1 MFDLILKNGT
11 LVNEG
16 KIFESDVAIK
26 GDRIEKIASSINNA
40 EAKKIIDLEGKHIL
54 PGLIDD
60 QVHFREP
67 GLTHKGN
74 IQSESRAG
82 LAGGVTSYFEMPN
95 VNPTTT
101 NRENLQA
108 KFDLAATKSHANYSF
123 YLGASNSNIDEIKQ
137 LDNRLAC
144 GLKVFMGASTGD
156 MLVDDYDT
164 LEAIFREA
172 SVNIVTHCEDTP
184 TIQANEKAIINQF
197 GEEIDATFHP
207 KIRSA
212 EACLKSSQLAYD
224 LATKHGSNLHILHL
238 TTAAEMKLLTDGDL
252 TSKKITGEVCVH
264 HLYFSEKDYLTLGN
278 QIKCNP
284 SIKTEQDRLALI
296 EAVRSNKI
304 DIIATDHAPHT
315 WDEKQQPYLQA
326 PSGLPL
332 IQHSLLV
339 LLDFYV
345 KGIFSLEQIVQK
357 TSHNI
362 AERFQ
367 IKDRG
372 YIREGGFA
380 DLVTVDLNAKT
391 SVTKENILYHCGWSP
406 FLGQTFP
413 CSVEHT
419 IVNGRVAYQDGVL
432 SKDLS
437 LGKRIEFNR

>member
-1 MFDLILKNGT
+1 MYDLIIKNGT

-16 KIFESDVAIK
+16 SIYESDVAIK
-26 GDRIEKIASSINNA
+26 GDRIEKISSSIDA
-40 EAKKIIDLEGKHIL
+40 EAKKIIDLDGKYIL

-101 NRENLQA
+101 NRKNLQA

-123 YLGASNSNIDEIKQ
+123 YMGASNTNIDEIKQ
-137 LDNRLAC
+137 LDNTLAC

-156 MLVDDYDT
+156 MLVDNQDT

-172 SVNIVTHCEDTP
+172 PVNIVTHCEDTP
-184 TIQANEKAIINQF
+184 TIIENEKAIIAQY
-197 GEEIDATFHP
+197 GEDIDARFHP
-207 KIRSA
+207 RIRDAAS
-212 EACLKSSQLAYD
+212 CLKSSQLAYD

-238 TTAAEMKLLTDGDL
+238 TTADEMKLFTEGEITD
-252 TSKKITGEVCVH
+252 KKITAEVCVH
-264 HLYFSEKDYLTLGN
+264 HLFFSEADYETRGN
-278 QIKCNP
+278 FIKCNP
-284 SIKTEQDRLALI
+284 SVKSEQDRLALI
-296 EAVRSNKI
+296 DAVQKNKI

-315 WDEKQQPYLQA
+315 LDEKQQPYLQA

-332 IQHSLLV
+332 NQHSLLV
-339 LLDFYV
+339 LLDFYN
-345 KGIFSLEQIVQK
+345 KGIFTLEQIVQK

-372 YIREGGFA
+372 YIREGSFA
-380 DLVTVDLNAKT
+380 DLAIVDLSANT
-391 SVTKENILYHCGWSP
+391 LVTNENILYHCGWSP
-406 FLGQTFP
+406 FMDYTFP
-413 CSVEHT
+413 AAVVHT
-419 IVNGRVAYQDGVL
+419 IINGEIVLEDGVL
-432 SKDLS
+432 KEQLPIGS
-437 LGKRIEFNR
+437 RIEFNR

>member
-1 MFDLILKNGT
+1 MYDLILKNGT

-16 KIFESDVAIK
+16 SIYESDVAIK
-26 GDRIEKIASSINNA
+26 GDRIEKLSSSIDS
-40 EAKKIIDLEGKHIL
+40 EAKKIIDLDGKYIL

-101 NRENLQA
+101 NRKNLQA

-123 YLGASNSNIDEIKQ
+123 YMGASNTNIDEIKQ
-137 LDNRLAC
+137 LDNTLAC

-156 MLVDDYDT
+156 MLVDNQDT

-172 SVNIVTHCEDTP
+172 PVNIVTHCEDTP
-184 TIQANEKAIINQF
+184 TIIENEKAIIAQD
-197 GEEIDATFHP
+197 GEDIDARFHP
-207 KIRSA
+207 RIRDAAS
-212 EACLKSSQLAYD
+212 CLKSSQLAYD

-238 TTAAEMKLLTDGDL
+238 TTADEMKLFTEGEITD
-252 TSKKITGEVCVH
+252 KKITAEVCVH
-264 HLYFSEKDYLTLGN
+264 HLFFSEADYETRGN
-278 QIKCNP
+278 FIKCNP
-284 SIKTEQDRLALI
+284 SVKSEQDRLSLI
-296 EAVRSNKI
+296 DAVQKNKI

-315 WDEKQQPYLQA
+315 LDEKQQPYLQA

-332 IQHSLLV
+332 NQHSLLV
-339 LLDFYV
+339 LLDFYN
-345 KGIFSLEQIVQK
+345 KGIFTLEQIVQK

-372 YIREGGFA
+372 YIREGSFA
-380 DLVTVDLNAKT
+380 DLAIVDLSANT
-391 SVTKENILYHCGWSP
+391 LVTNENILYHCGWSP
-406 FLGQTFP
+406 FMDYTFP
-413 CSVEHT
+413 AAVVHT
-419 IVNGRVAYQDGVL
+419 IINGEIVFEDGVL
-432 SKDLS
+432 KEQLPIGS
-437 LGKRIEFNR
+437 RIEFNR

>member
-1 MFDLILKNGT
+1 MYDLILKNGT

-16 KIFESDVAIK
+16 SIYESDIAIK
-26 GDRIEKIASSINNA
+26 GDRIEKISSSIDA
-40 EAKKIIDLEGKHIL
+40 EAKKIIDLDGKYIL

-101 NRENLQA
+101 NRKNLQA

-123 YLGASNSNIDEIKQ
+123 YMGASNTNIDEIKQ
-137 LDNRLAC
+137 LDNTLAC

-156 MLVDDYDT
+156 MLVDNQDT
-164 LEAIFREA
+164 LEAIFKEA
-172 SVNIVTHCEDTP
+172 PVNIVTHCEDTP
-184 TIQANEKAIINQF
+184 TIIENEKAIVAEY
-197 GEEIDATFHP
+197 GEDIDAKFHP
-207 KIRSA
+207 RIRDAAS
-212 EACLKSSQLAYD
+212 CLKSSQLAYD

-238 TTAAEMKLLTDGDL
+238 TTADEMKLFTEGEI
-252 TSKKITGEVCVH
+252 TGKKITAEVCVH
-264 HLYFSEKDYLTLGN
+264 HLFFSEADYETRGN
-278 QIKCNP
+278 FIKCNP
-284 SIKTEQDRLALI
+284 SVKSEQDRLALI
-296 EAVRSNKI
+296 DAVQKNKI

-315 WDEKQQPYLQA
+315 LEEKQQPYLQA

-332 IQHSLLV
+332 NQHSLLV
-339 LLDFYV
+339 LLDFYD
-345 KGIFSLEQIVQK
+345 KGIFTLEQIVQK

-372 YIREGGFA
+372 YIREGSFA
-380 DLVTVDLNAKT
+380 DLAIVDLSANT
-391 SVTKENILYHCGWSP
+391 LVTNENILYHCGWSP
-406 FLGQTFP
+406 FMDYSFP
-413 CSVEHT
+413 AAVVYT
-419 IVNGRVAYQDGVL
+419 IINGEIVFEDGVL
-432 SKDLS
+432 KEQLPIGS
-437 LGKRIEFNR
+437 RIEFNR

>member
-1 MFDLILKNGT
+1 MYDLILKNGF

-16 KIFESDVAIK
+16 QICESDIAIK
-26 GDRIEKIASSINNA
+26 GDRIEKIASSIDT
-40 EAKKIIDLEGKHIL
+40 ESKKTIDLQGNHIL

-101 NRENLQA
+101 NRENLKA

-123 YLGASNSNIDEIKQ
+123 YMGATNNNIDEIKQ
-137 LDNRLAC
+137 LDNTLAC

-156 MLVDDYDT
+156 MLVDNHDT

-172 SVNIVTHCEDTP
+172 PVNIVTHCEDTP
-184 TIQANEKAIINQF
+184 TIIENEKAIIAEY
-197 GEEIDATFHP
+197 GEDIDASFHP
-207 KIRSA
+207 RIRNA
-212 EACLKSSQLAYD
+212 ESCLKSSQLAYD

-238 TTAAEMKLLTDGDL
+238 TTADEMKLFTEGDI
-252 TSKKITGEVCVH
+252 TGKKITAEVCVH
-264 HLYFSEKDYLTLGN
+264 HLFFSEADYDTLGN
-278 QIKCNP
+278 LIKCNP
-284 SIKTEQDRLALI
+284 SVKSEQDRLALI
-296 EAVRSNKI
+296 DAVQKNKI

-315 WDEKQQPYLQA
+315 LEEKQQPYLQA

-332 IQHSLLV
+332 NQHSLLV
-339 LLDFYV
+339 LLDFYA

-372 YIREGGFA
+372 YIREGAFA
-380 DLVTVDLNAKT
+380 DLAVVDLSAET
-391 SVTKENILYHCGWSP
+391 LVTNENILYHCGWSP
-406 FLGQTFP
+406 FLNYSFP
-413 CSVEHT
+413 SVVRHT
-419 IVNGRVAYQDGVL
+419 IINGEIVYQDGIL
-432 SKDLS
+432 KEQLPIAN
-437 LGKRIEFNR
+437 RIEFDR

>member
-1 MFDLILKNGT
+1 MYDLILKNGT

-16 KIFESDVAIK
+16 SIYESDIAIK
-26 GDRIEKIASSINNA
+26 GDRIEKISSSIDA
-40 EAKKIIDLEGKHIL
+40 EAKKIIDLDGKYIL

-101 NRENLQA
+101 NRKNLQA

-123 YLGASNSNIDEIKQ
+123 YMGASNTNIDEIKQ
-137 LDNRLAC
+137 LDNTLAC

-156 MLVDDYDT
+156 MLVDNQDT

-172 SVNIVTHCEDTP
+172 PVNIVTHCEDTP
-184 TIQANEKAIINQF
+184 TIIENEKAIIAQY
-197 GEEIDATFHP
+197 GEDIDARFHP
-207 KIRSA
+207 RIRDAAS
-212 EACLKSSQLAYD
+212 CLKSSQLAYD

-238 TTAAEMKLLTDGDL
+238 TTADEMKLFTEGEITD
-252 TSKKITGEVCVH
+252 KKITAEVCVH
-264 HLYFSEKDYLTLGN
+264 HLFFSEADYATRGN
-278 QIKCNP
+278 FIKCNP
-284 SIKTEQDRLALI
+284 SVKSEQDRLALI
-296 EAVRSNKI
+296 DAVQKNKI

-315 WDEKQQPYLQA
+315 LEEKQQPYLQA

-332 IQHSLLV
+332 NQHSLLV
-339 LLDFYV
+339 LLDFYN
-345 KGIFSLEQIVQK
+345 KGIFTLEQIVQK

-372 YIREGGFA
+372 YIREGSFA
-380 DLVTVDLNAKT
+380 DLAIVDLSANT
-391 SVTKENILYHCGWSP
+391 LVTNENILYHCGWSP
-406 FLGQTFP
+406 FMDYTFP
-413 CSVEHT
+413 AAVVHT
-419 IVNGRVAYQDGVL
+419 IINGEIVFEDGVL
-432 SKDLS
+432 KEQLPIGS
-437 LGKRIEFNR
+437 RIEFNR

>member
-1 MFDLILKNGT
+1 MYDLIIKNGT

-16 KIFESDVAIK
+16 SIYESDVAIK
-26 GDRIEKIASSINNA
+26 GDRIEKISSSIDA
-40 EAKKIIDLEGKHIL
+40 EAKKIIDLDCKYIL

-101 NRENLQA
+101 NRKNLQA

-123 YLGASNSNIDEIKQ
+123 YMGASNTNIDEIKQ
-137 LDNRLAC
+137 LDNTLAC

-156 MLVDDYDT
+156 MLVDNQDT

-172 SVNIVTHCEDTP
+172 PVNIVTHCEDTP
-184 TIQANEKAIINQF
+184 TIIENEKAIIAQY
-197 GEEIDATFHP
+197 GEDIDARFHP
-207 KIRSA
+207 RIRDAAS
-212 EACLKSSQLAYD
+212 CLKSSQLAYD

-238 TTAAEMKLLTDGDL
+238 TTADEMKLFTEGEI
-252 TSKKITGEVCVH
+252 TGKKITAEVCVH
-264 HLYFSEKDYLTLGN
+264 HLFFSEADYETRGN
-278 QIKCNP
+278 FIKCNP
-284 SIKTEQDRLALI
+284 SVKSEQDRLALI
-296 EAVRSNKI
+296 DAVQKNKI

-315 WDEKQQPYLQA
+315 LEEKQQPYLQA

-332 IQHSLLV
+332 NQHSLLV
-339 LLDFYV
+339 LLDFYN
-345 KGIFSLEQIVQK
+345 KGIFTLEQIVQK

-372 YIREGGFA
+372 YIREGSFA
-380 DLVTVDLNAKT
+380 DLAIIDLSANTLVTN
-391 SVTKENILYHCGWSP
+391 ENILYHCGWSP
-406 FLGQTFP
+406 FMDYTFP
-413 CSVEHT
+413 AAVVHT
-419 IVNGRVAYQDGVL
+419 IINGEIVFEDGVL
-432 SKDLS
+432 KEQLPIGS
-437 LGKRIEFNR
+437 RIEFNR

>member
-1 MFDLILKNGT
+1 MYDLVLKNGT

-16 KIFESDVAIK
+16 QINEFDIAIK
-26 GDRIEKIASSINNA
+26 GDRIEKIASSIDA
-40 EAKKIIDLEGKHIL
+40 ESKKILDLEGKHVL

-101 NRENLQA
+101 NKENLQA

-123 YLGASNSNIDEIKQ
+123 YMGASNTNIDEIKQ
-137 LDNRLAC
+137 LDKTLAC

-156 MLVDDYDT
+156 MLVDNHDT
-164 LEAIFREA
+164 LEAIFKEA
-172 SVNIVTHCEDTP
+172 PVNIVTHCEDTP
-184 TIQANEKAIINQF
+184 TIIENEKAIMAEY
-197 GEEIDATFHP
+197 GEDIDASFHP
-207 KIRSA
+207 RIRNA
-212 EACLKSSQLAYD
+212 ESCLKSSQLAYD

-238 TTAAEMKLLTDGDL
+238 TTADEMKLFIEGDI
-252 TSKKITGEVCVH
+252 TGKKITAEVCVH
-264 HLYFSEKDYLTLGN
+264 HLFFSEADYEAHGN
-278 QIKCNP
+278 FIKCNP
-284 SIKTEQDRLALI
+284 SVKSEQDRLALI
-296 EAVRSNKI
+296 DAVQNNKI

-315 WDEKQQPYLQA
+315 LEEKQQPYLKA

-332 IQHSLLV
+332 NQHSLLV
-339 LLDFYV
+339 LLDFYA

-372 YIREGGFA
+372 YIREGAFA
-380 DLVTVDLNAKT
+380 DLAVVDLSAET
-391 SVTKENILYHCGWSP
+391 LVTKENILYHCGWSP
-406 FLGQTFP
+406 FLNYSFP
-413 CSVEHT
+413 SAVRHT
-419 IVNGRVAYQDGVL
+419 IINGEIVYQDGIL
-432 SKDLS
+432 KEQLPIAS
-437 LGKRIEFNR
+437 RIEFDR

>member
-1 MFDLILKNGT
+1 MYDLILKNGT

-16 KIFESDVAIK
+16 SIYESDIAIK
-26 GDRIEKIASSINNA
+26 GDRIEKISSSIDA
-40 EAKKIIDLEGKHIL
+40 EAKKIIDLDAKYIL

-101 NRENLQA
+101 NRKNLQA

-123 YLGASNSNIDEIKQ
+123 YMGASNTNIDEIKQ
-137 LDNRLAC
+137 LDNTLAC

-156 MLVDDYDT
+156 MLVDNQDT

-172 SVNIVTHCEDTP
+172 PVNIVTHCEDTP
-184 TIQANEKAIINQF
+184 TIIENEKAIIAEY
-197 GEEIDATFHP
+197 GEEIDAKFHP
-207 KIRSA
+207 RIRDAAS
-212 EACLKSSQLAYD
+212 CLKSSQLAYD

-238 TTAAEMKLLTDGDL
+238 TTADEMKLFTEGEI
-252 TSKKITGEVCVH
+252 TGKKITAEVCVH
-264 HLYFSEKDYLTLGN
+264 HLFFSEADYETRGN
-278 QIKCNP
+278 FIKCNP
-284 SIKTEQDRLALI
+284 SVKSEQDRLALI
-296 EAVRSNKI
+296 DAVQKNKI

-315 WDEKQQPYLQA
+315 LEEKQQPYLQA

-332 IQHSLLV
+332 NQHSLLV
-339 LLDFYV
+339 LLDFYN
-345 KGIFSLEQIVQK
+345 KGIFTLEQIVQK

-372 YIREGGFA
+372 YIREGSFA
-380 DLVTVDLNAKT
+380 DLAIVDLSANT
-391 SVTKENILYHCGWSP
+391 LVTNENILYHCGWSP
-406 FLGQTFP
+406 FIDYTFP
-413 CSVEHT
+413 AAVVHT
-419 IVNGRVAYQDGVL
+419 IINGEIVFEDGVL
-432 SKDLS
+432 KEQLPIGS
-437 LGKRIEFNR
+437 RIEFNR

>member
-1 MFDLILKNGT
+1 MYDLILKNGT

-16 KIFESDVAIK
+16 SIYESDIAIK
-26 GDRIEKIASSINNA
+26 GDRIEKISSSIDA
-40 EAKKIIDLEGKHIL
+40 EAKKIIDLDGKYIL

-101 NRENLQA
+101 NRKNLQA

-123 YLGASNSNIDEIKQ
+123 YMGASNTNIDEIKQ
-137 LDNRLAC
+137 LDNTLAC

-156 MLVDDYDT
+156 MLVDNQDT
-164 LEAIFREA
+164 LEAIFKEA
-172 SVNIVTHCEDTP
+172 PVNIVTHCEDTP
-184 TIQANEKAIINQF
+184 TIIENEKAIVAEY
-197 GEEIDATFHP
+197 GEDIDAKFHP
-207 KIRSA
+207 RIRDAAS
-212 EACLKSSQLAYD
+212 CLKSSQLAFD

-238 TTAAEMKLLTDGDL
+238 TTADEMKLFTEGEI
-252 TSKKITGEVCVH
+252 TGKKITAEVCVH
-264 HLYFSEKDYLTLGN
+264 HLFFSEADYETRGN
-278 QIKCNP
+278 FIKCNP
-284 SIKTEQDRLALI
+284 SVKSEQDRLALI
-296 EAVRSNKI
+296 DAVQKNKI

-315 WDEKQQPYLQA
+315 LEEKQQPYLQA

-332 IQHSLLV
+332 NQHSLLV
-339 LLDFYV
+339 LLDFYD
-345 KGIFSLEQIVQK
+345 KGIFTLEQIVQK

-372 YIREGGFA
+372 YIREGSFA
-380 DLVTVDLNAKT
+380 DLAIVDLSANT
-391 SVTKENILYHCGWSP
+391 LVTNENILYHCGWSP
-406 FLGQTFP
+406 FMDYTFP
-413 CSVEHT
+413 AAVVHT
-419 IVNGRVAYQDGVL
+419 IINGEIVFEDGVL
-432 SKDLS
+432 KEQLPIGS
-437 LGKRIEFNR
+437 RIEFNR

>member
-1 MFDLILKNGT
+1 MYDLIIKNGT

-16 KIFESDVAIK
+16 SIYESDVAIK
-26 GDRIEKIASSINNA
+26 GDRIEKISSSIDA
-40 EAKKIIDLEGKHIL
+40 EAKKIIDLDGKYIL

-101 NRENLQA
+101 NRKNLQA

-123 YLGASNSNIDEIKQ
+123 YMGASNTNIDEIKQ
-137 LDNRLAC
+137 LDNTLAC

-156 MLVDDYDT
+156 MLVDNQDT

-172 SVNIVTHCEDTP
+172 PVNIVTHCEDTP
-184 TIQANEKAIINQF
+184 TIIENEKAIIAQY
-197 GEEIDATFHP
+197 GKDIDATFHP
-207 KIRSA
+207 RIRDAAS
-212 EACLKSSQLAYD
+212 CLKSSQLAYD

-238 TTAAEMKLLTDGDL
+238 TTADEMKLFTEGEITD
-252 TSKKITGEVCVH
+252 KKITAEVCVH
-264 HLYFSEKDYLTLGN
+264 HLFFSEADYATRGN
-278 QIKCNP
+278 FIKCNP
-284 SIKTEQDRLALI
+284 SVKSEQDRLALI
-296 EAVRSNKI
+296 DAVQKNKI

-315 WDEKQQPYLQA
+315 LDEKQQPYLQA

-332 IQHSLLV
+332 NQHSLLV
-339 LLDFYV
+339 LLDFYN
-345 KGIFSLEQIVQK
+345 KGIFTLEQIVQK

-372 YIREGGFA
+372 YIREGSFA
-380 DLVTVDLNAKT
+380 DLAIVDLSANT
-391 SVTKENILYHCGWSP
+391 LVTNENILYHCGWSP
-406 FLGQTFP
+406 FMDYTFP
-413 CSVEHT
+413 AAVVHT
-419 IVNGRVAYQDGVL
+419 IINGEIVFEDGVL
-432 SKDLS
+432 KEQLPIGS
-437 LGKRIEFNR
+437 RIEFNR

>member
-1 MFDLILKNGT
+1 MYDLILKNGT

-16 KIFESDVAIK
+16 SIYESDIAIK
-26 GDRIEKIASSINNA
+26 GDRIEKISSSVDA
-40 EAKKIIDLEGKHIL
+40 EAKKIIDLDGKYIL

-101 NRENLQA
+101 NRKNLQA

-123 YLGASNSNIDEIKQ
+123 YMGASNTNIDEIKQ
-137 LDNRLAC
+137 LDNTLAC

-156 MLVDDYDT
+156 MLVDNQDT
-164 LEAIFREA
+164 LEAIFKEA
-172 SVNIVTHCEDTP
+172 PVNIVTHCEDTP
-184 TIQANEKAIINQF
+184 TIIENEKAIVAEY
-197 GEEIDATFHP
+197 GEDIDAKFHP
-207 KIRSA
+207 RIRDAAS
-212 EACLKSSQLAYD
+212 CLKSSQLAFD

-238 TTAAEMKLLTDGDL
+238 TTADEMKLFTEGEI
-252 TSKKITGEVCVH
+252 TGKKITAEVCVH
-264 HLYFSEKDYLTLGN
+264 HLFFSEADYEKRGN
-278 QIKCNP
+278 FIKCNP
-284 SIKTEQDRLALI
+284 SVKSEQDRLALI
-296 EAVRSNKI
+296 DAVQKNKI

-315 WDEKQQPYLQA
+315 LGEKQQPYLQA

-332 IQHSLLV
+332 NQHSLLV
-339 LLDFYV
+339 LLDFYD
-345 KGIFSLEQIVQK
+345 KGIFTLEQIVQK

-372 YIREGGFA
+372 YMREGSFA
-380 DLVTVDLNAKT
+380 DLAIVDLSANT
-391 SVTKENILYHCGWSP
+391 LVTNDNILYHCGWSP
-406 FLGQTFP
+406 FMDYTFP
-413 CSVEHT
+413 AAVVHT
-419 IVNGRVAYQDGVL
+419 IINGEIVFEDGVL
-432 SKDLS
+432 KEQLPIGS
-437 LGKRIEFNR
+437 RIEFNR

>member
-1 MFDLILKNGT
+1 MYDLIIKNGT

-16 KIFESDVAIK
+16 SIYESDVAIK
-26 GDRIEKIASSINNA
+26 GDRIEKISSSIDA
-40 EAKKIIDLEGKHIL
+40 EAKKIIDLDGKYIL

-101 NRENLQA
+101 NRKNLQA

-123 YLGASNSNIDEIKQ
+123 YMGASNTNIDEIKQ
-137 LDNRLAC
+137 LDNTLAC

-156 MLVDDYDT
+156 MLVDNQDT

-172 SVNIVTHCEDTP
+172 PVNIVTHCEDTP
-184 TIQANEKAIINQF
+184 TIIENEKAIIAQY
-197 GEEIDATFHP
+197 GEDIDARFHP
-207 KIRSA
+207 RIRDAAS
-212 EACLKSSQLAYD
+212 CLKSSQLAYD

-238 TTAAEMKLLTDGDL
+238 TTADEMKLFSEGEITD
-252 TSKKITGEVCVH
+252 KKITAEVCVH
-264 HLYFSEKDYLTLGN
+264 HLFFSEADYETRGN
-278 QIKCNP
+278 FIKCNP
-284 SIKTEQDRLALI
+284 SVKSEQDRLALI
-296 EAVRSNKI
+296 DAVQKNKI

-315 WDEKQQPYLQA
+315 LEEKQQPYLQA

-332 IQHSLLV
+332 NQHSLLV
-339 LLDFYV
+339 LLDFYN
-345 KGIFSLEQIVQK
+345 KGIFTLEQIVQK

-372 YIREGGFA
+372 YIREGSFA
-380 DLVTVDLNAKT
+380 DLAIVDLSANT
-391 SVTKENILYHCGWSP
+391 LVTNENILYHCGWSP
-406 FLGQTFP
+406 FMDYTFP
-413 CSVEHT
+413 AAVVHT
-419 IVNGRVAYQDGVL
+419 IINGEIVFEDGVL
-432 SKDLS
+432 KEQLPIGS
-437 LGKRIEFNR
+437 RIEFNR

>member
-1 MFDLILKNGT
+1 MYDLILKNGT

-16 KIFESDVAIK
+16 SIYESDIAIK
-26 GDRIEKIASSINNA
+26 GDRIEKISSSIDA
-40 EAKKIIDLEGKHIL
+40 EAKKIIDLDGKYIL

-101 NRENLQA
+101 NRKNLQA

-123 YLGASNSNIDEIKQ
+123 YMGASNTNIDEIKQ
-137 LDNRLAC
+137 LDNTLAC

-156 MLVDDYDT
+156 MLVDNQDT
-164 LEAIFREA
+164 LEAIFKEA
-172 SVNIVTHCEDTP
+172 PVNIVTHCEDTP
-184 TIQANEKAIINQF
+184 TIIENEKAIVAEY
-197 GEEIDATFHP
+197 GEDIDAKFHP
-207 KIRSA
+207 RIRDAAS
-212 EACLKSSQLAYD
+212 CLKSSQLAYD

-238 TTAAEMKLLTDGDL
+238 TTADEMKLFTEGEI
-252 TSKKITGEVCVH
+252 TGKKITAEVCVH
-264 HLYFSEKDYLTLGN
+264 HLFFSEADYETRGN
-278 QIKCNP
+278 FIKCNP
-284 SIKTEQDRLALI
+284 SVKSEQDRLALI
-296 EAVRSNKI
+296 DAVQKNKI

-315 WDEKQQPYLQA
+315 LEEKQQPYLQA

-332 IQHSLLV
+332 NQHSLLV
-339 LLDFYV
+339 LLDFYD
-345 KGIFSLEQIVQK
+345 KGIFTLEQIVQK

-372 YIREGGFA
+372 YIREGSFA
-380 DLVTVDLNAKT
+380 DLAIVDLSANT
-391 SVTKENILYHCGWSP
+391 LVTNENILYHCGWSP
-406 FLGQTFP
+406 FMDYTFP
-413 CSVEHT
+413 AAVVHT
-419 IVNGRVAYQDGVL
+419 IINGEIVFEDGVL
-432 SKDLS
+432 KEQLPI
-437 LGKRIEFNR
+437 GIRIEFNR

>member
-1 MFDLILKNGT
+1 MYDLIIKNGT

-16 KIFESDVAIK
+16 SIYESDVAIK
-26 GDRIEKIASSINNA
+26 GDRIEKISSSIDA
-40 EAKKIIDLEGKHIL
+40 EAKKIIDLDGKYIL

-101 NRENLQA
+101 NRKNLQA

-123 YLGASNSNIDEIKQ
+123 YMGASNTNIDEIKQ
-137 LDNRLAC
+137 LDNTLTC

-156 MLVDDYDT
+156 MLVDNQDT

-172 SVNIVTHCEDTP
+172 PVNIVTHCEDTP
-184 TIQANEKAIINQF
+184 TIIENEKAIIAQY
-197 GEEIDATFHP
+197 GEYIDARFHP
-207 KIRSA
+207 RIRDAAS
-212 EACLKSSQLAYD
+212 CLKSSQLAYD

-238 TTAAEMKLLTDGDL
+238 TTADEMKLFTEGEI
-252 TSKKITGEVCVH
+252 TGKKITAEVCVH
-264 HLYFSEKDYLTLGN
+264 HLFFSEADYETRGN
-278 QIKCNP
+278 FIKCNP
-284 SIKTEQDRLALI
+284 SVKSEQDRLALI
-296 EAVRSNKI
+296 DAVQKNKI

-315 WDEKQQPYLQA
+315 LEEKQQPYLQA

-332 IQHSLLV
+332 NQHSLLV
-339 LLDFYV
+339 LLDFYN
-345 KGIFSLEQIVQK
+345 KGIFTLEQIVQK

-372 YIREGGFA
+372 YIREGSFA
-380 DLVTVDLNAKT
+380 DLAIVDLSANT
-391 SVTKENILYHCGWSP
+391 LVTNENILYHCGWSP
-406 FLGQTFP
+406 FMDYNFP
-413 CSVEHT
+413 AAVVHT
-419 IVNGRVAYQDGVL
+419 IINGEIVFEDGVL
-432 SKDLS
+432 KEQLPIGS
-437 LGKRIEFNR
+437 RIEFNR

>member
-1 MFDLILKNGT
+1 MYDLIIKNGT

-16 KIFESDVAIK
+16 SIYESDVAIK
-26 GDRIEKIASSINNA
+26 GDRIEKISSSIDA
-40 EAKKIIDLEGKHIL
+40 EAKKIIDLDGKYIL

-101 NRENLQA
+101 NRKNLQA

-123 YLGASNSNIDEIKQ
+123 YMGASNTNIDEIKQ
-137 LDNRLAC
+137 LDNTLAC

-156 MLVDDYDT
+156 MLVDNQDT

-172 SVNIVTHCEDTP
+172 PVNIVTHCEDTP
-184 TIQANEKAIINQF
+184 TIIENEKAIIAQY
-197 GEEIDATFHP
+197 GEDIDARFHP
-207 KIRSA
+207 RIRDAAS
-212 EACLKSSQLAYD
+212 CLKSSQLAYD

-238 TTAAEMKLLTDGDL
+238 TTADEMKLFTEGEITD
-252 TSKKITGEVCVH
+252 KKITAEVCVH
-264 HLYFSEKDYLTLGN
+264 HLFFSEADYATRGN
-278 QIKCNP
+278 FIKCNP
-284 SIKTEQDRLALI
+284 SVKSEQDRLALI
-296 EAVRSNKI
+296 DAVQKNKI

-315 WDEKQQPYLQA
+315 LEEKQQPYLQA

-332 IQHSLLV
+332 NQHSLLV
-339 LLDFYV
+339 LLDFYN
-345 KGIFSLEQIVQK
+345 KGIFTLEQIVQK

-372 YIREGGFA
+372 YIREGSFA
-380 DLVTVDLNAKT
+380 DLAIVDLSANT
-391 SVTKENILYHCGWSP
+391 LVTNENILYHCGWSP
-406 FLGQTFP
+406 FMDYTFP
-413 CSVEHT
+413 AAVVHT
-419 IVNGRVAYQDGVL
+419 IINGEIVFEDGVL
-432 SKDLS
+432 KEQLPIGS
-437 LGKRIEFNR
+437 RIEFNR

>member
-1 MFDLILKNGT
+1 MYDLILKNGT

-16 KIFESDVAIK
+16 SIYESDIAIK
-26 GDRIEKIASSINNA
+26 GDRIEKISSSIDA
-40 EAKKIIDLEGKHIL
+40 EAKKIIDLDGKYIL

-101 NRENLQA
+101 NRKNLQA

-123 YLGASNSNIDEIKQ
+123 YMGASNTNIDEIKQ
-137 LDNRLAC
+137 LDNTLAC

-156 MLVDDYDT
+156 MLVDDQYT
-164 LEAIFREA
+164 LEAIFKEA
-172 SVNIVTHCEDTP
+172 PVNIVTHCEDTP
-184 TIQANEKAIINQF
+184 TIIENEKAIVTEY
-197 GEEIDATFHP
+197 GEDIDAKFHP
-207 KIRSA
+207 RIRDAVS
-212 EACLKSSQLAYD
+212 CLKSSQLAHD

-238 TTAAEMKLLTDGDL
+238 TTADEMKLFTEGEI
-252 TSKKITGEVCVH
+252 TGKKITAEVCVH
-264 HLYFSEKDYLTLGN
+264 HLFFSEADYETRGN
-278 QIKCNP
+278 FIKCNP
-284 SIKTEQDRLALI
+284 SVKSEQDRLALI
-296 EAVRSNKI
+296 DAVQKNKI

-315 WDEKQQPYLQA
+315 LEEKQQPYLQA

-332 IQHSLLV
+332 NQHSLLV
-339 LLDFYV
+339 LLDFYD
-345 KGIFSLEQIVQK
+345 KGIFTLEQIVQK

-372 YIREGGFA
+372 YIREGSFA
-380 DLVTVDLNAKT
+380 DLAIVDLSVNT
-391 SVTKENILYHCGWSP
+391 SVTNENILYHCGWSP
-406 FLGQTFP
+406 FMDYTFP
-413 CSVEHT
+413 AAVVHT
-419 IVNGRVAYQDGVL
+419 IINGQIVFEDGVL
-432 SKDLS
+432 KEQLPIGS
-437 LGKRIEFNR
+437 RIEFNR

>member
-1 MFDLILKNGT
+1 MYDLILKNGT

-16 KIFESDVAIK
+16 SIYESDVAIK
-26 GDRIEKIASSINNA
+26 GDRIEKISSSIDA
-40 EAKKIIDLEGKHIL
+40 EAKKIIDLDGKYIL

-101 NRENLQA
+101 NRKNLQA

-123 YLGASNSNIDEIKQ
+123 YMGASNTNIDEIKQ
-137 LDNRLAC
+137 LDNTLAC

-156 MLVDDYDT
+156 MLVDNQDT

-172 SVNIVTHCEDTP
+172 PVNIVTHCEDTP
-184 TIQANEKAIINQF
+184 TIIENEKAIIAQY
-197 GEEIDATFHP
+197 GEDIDAKFHP
-207 KIRSA
+207 RIRDAAS
-212 EACLKSSQLAYD
+212 CLKSSQLAYD

-238 TTAAEMKLLTDGDL
+238 TTADEMKLFTEEEITD
-252 TSKKITGEVCVH
+252 KKITAEVCVH
-264 HLYFSEKDYLTLGN
+264 HLFFSEADYETRGN
-278 QIKCNP
+278 FIKCNP
-284 SIKTEQDRLALI
+284 SVKSEQDRLALI
-296 EAVRSNKI
+296 DAVQKNKI

-315 WDEKQQPYLQA
+315 LEEKQQPYLQA

-332 IQHSLLV
+332 NQHSLLV
-339 LLDFYV
+339 LLDFYN
-345 KGIFSLEQIVQK
+345 KGIFTLEQIVQK

-372 YIREGGFA
+372 YIREGSFA
-380 DLVTVDLNAKT
+380 DLAIVDLSANT
-391 SVTKENILYHCGWSP
+391 LVTNENILYHCGWSP
-406 FLGQTFP
+406 FMDYTFP
-413 CSVEHT
+413 AAVVHT
-419 IVNGRVAYQDGVL
+419 IINGEIVFEDGVL
-432 SKDLS
+432 KEQLPIGS
-437 LGKRIEFNR
+437 RIEFNR

>member
-1 MFDLILKNGT
+1 MYDLILKNGT

-16 KIFESDVAIK
+16 SIYESDIAIK
-26 GDRIEKIASSINNA
+26 GDRIEKISSSIDA
-40 EAKKIIDLEGKHIL
+40 EAKKIIDLDDKYIL

-101 NRENLQA
+101 NRKNLQA

-123 YLGASNSNIDEIKQ
+123 YMGASNTNIDEIKQ
-137 LDNRLAC
+137 LDNTLAC

-156 MLVDDYDT
+156 MLVDNQDT
-164 LEAIFREA
+164 LEAIFKEA
-172 SVNIVTHCEDTP
+172 PVNIVTHCEDTP
-184 TIQANEKAIINQF
+184 TIIENEKAIVAEY
-197 GEEIDATFHP
+197 GEDIDAKFHP
-207 KIRSA
+207 RIRDAAS
-212 EACLKSSQLAYD
+212 CLKSSQLAYD

-238 TTAAEMKLLTDGDL
+238 TTADEMKLFTEGEI
-252 TSKKITGEVCVH
+252 TGKKITAEVCVH
-264 HLYFSEKDYLTLGN
+264 HLFFSEADYETRGN
-278 QIKCNP
+278 FIKCNP
-284 SIKTEQDRLALI
+284 SVKSEQDRLALI
-296 EAVRSNKI
+296 DAVQKNKI

-315 WDEKQQPYLQA
+315 LEEKQQPYLQA

-332 IQHSLLV
+332 NQHSLLV
-339 LLDFYV
+339 LLDFYD
-345 KGIFSLEQIVQK
+345 KGIFTLEQIVQK

-372 YIREGGFA
+372 YIREGSFA
-380 DLVTVDLNAKT
+380 DLAIVDLSANT
-391 SVTKENILYHCGWSP
+391 LVTNENILYHCGWSP
-406 FLGQTFP
+406 FMDYTFP
-413 CSVEHT
+413 AAVVHT
-419 IVNGRVAYQDGVL
+419 IINGEIVFEDGVL
-432 SKDLS
+432 KEQLPIGS
-437 LGKRIEFNR
+437 RIEFNR

>member
-1 MFDLILKNGT
+1 MYDLILKNGT

-16 KIFESDVAIK
+16 SIYESNIAIK
-26 GDRIEKIASSINNA
+26 GDRIEKISSSIDA
-40 EAKKIIDLEGKHIL
+40 EAKKIIDLDGKYIL

-101 NRENLQA
+101 NRKNLQA

-123 YLGASNSNIDEIKQ
+123 YMGASNTNIDEIKQ
-137 LDNRLAC
+137 LDNTLAC

-156 MLVDDYDT
+156 MLVDNQDT
-164 LEAIFREA
+164 LEAIFKEA
-172 SVNIVTHCEDTP
+172 PVNIVTHCEDTP
-184 TIQANEKAIINQF
+184 TIIENEKAIVAEY
-197 GEEIDATFHP
+197 GEDIDAKFHP
-207 KIRSA
+207 RIRDAAS
-212 EACLKSSQLAYD
+212 CLKSSQLAYD

-238 TTAAEMKLLTDGDL
+238 TTADEMKLFTEGEI
-252 TSKKITGEVCVH
+252 TGKKITAEVCVH
-264 HLYFSEKDYLTLGN
+264 HLFFSEADYETRGN
-278 QIKCNP
+278 FIKCNP
-284 SIKTEQDRLALI
+284 SVKSEQDRLALI
-296 EAVRSNKI
+296 GAVQKNKI

-315 WDEKQQPYLQA
+315 LEEKQQPYLQA

-332 IQHSLLV
+332 NQHSLLV
-339 LLDFYV
+339 LLDFYD
-345 KGIFSLEQIVQK
+345 KGIFTLEQIVQK

-372 YIREGGFA
+372 YIREGSFA
-380 DLVTVDLNAKT
+380 DLAIVDLSANT
-391 SVTKENILYHCGWSP
+391 LVTNENILYHCGWSP
-406 FLGQTFP
+406 FMDYSFP
-413 CSVEHT
+413 AAVVHT
-419 IVNGRVAYQDGVL
+419 IINGEIVFEDGVL
-432 SKDLS
+432 KEQLPIGS
-437 LGKRIEFNR
+437 RIEFDR

>member
-1 MFDLILKNGT
+1 MYDLILKNGT

-16 KIFESDVAIK
+16 SIYESDIAIK
-26 GDRIEKIASSINNA
+26 GDRIEKISSSIDA
-40 EAKKIIDLEGKHIL
+40 EAKKIIDLDGKYIL

-101 NRENLQA
+101 NRKNLQA

-123 YLGASNSNIDEIKQ
+123 YMGASNTNIDEIKQ
-137 LDNRLAC
+137 LDNTLAC

-156 MLVDDYDT
+156 MLVDDQDT
-164 LEAIFREA
+164 LEAIFKEA
-172 SVNIVTHCEDTP
+172 PVNIVTHCEDTP
-184 TIQANEKAIINQF
+184 TIIENEKAIVTEY
-197 GEEIDATFHP
+197 GEDIDAKFHP
-207 KIRSA
+207 RIRDAAS
-212 EACLKSSQLAYD
+212 CLKSSQLAYD

-238 TTAAEMKLLTDGDL
+238 TTADEMKLFTEGEI
-252 TSKKITGEVCVH
+252 TGKKITAEVCVH
-264 HLYFSEKDYLTLGN
+264 HLFFSEADYETRGN
-278 QIKCNP
+278 FIKCNP
-284 SIKTEQDRLALI
+284 SVKSEQDRLALI
-296 EAVRSNKI
+296 DAVQKNKI

-315 WDEKQQPYLQA
+315 LEEKQQPYLQA

-332 IQHSLLV
+332 NQHSLLV
-339 LLDFYV
+339 LLDFYD
-345 KGIFSLEQIVQK
+345 KGIFTLEQIVQK

-372 YIREGGFA
+372 YIREGSFA
-380 DLVTVDLNAKT
+380 DLAIVDLSVNT
-391 SVTKENILYHCGWSP
+391 SVTNENILYHCGWSP
-406 FLGQTFP
+406 FMDYTFP
-413 CSVEHT
+413 AAVVHT
-419 IVNGRVAYQDGVL
+419 IINGEIVFEDGVL
-432 SKDLS
+432 KEQLPIGS
-437 LGKRIEFNR
+437 RIEFNR

>member
-1 MFDLILKNGT
+1 MYDLILKNGT

-16 KIFESDVAIK
+16 SIYESDVAIK
-26 GDRIEKIASSINNA
+26 GDRIEKISSSIDA
-40 EAKKIIDLEGKHIL
+40 EAKKIIDLDGKYIL

-101 NRENLQA
+101 NRKNLQA

-123 YLGASNSNIDEIKQ
+123 YMGASNTNIDEIKQ
-137 LDNRLAC
+137 LDNTLAC

-156 MLVDDYDT
+156 MLVDNQDT

-172 SVNIVTHCEDTP
+172 PVNIVTHCEDTP
-184 TIQANEKAIINQF
+184 TIIENEKAIIAQY
-197 GEEIDATFHP
+197 GEDIDATFHP
-207 KIRSA
+207 RIRDAAS
-212 EACLKSSQLAYD
+212 CLKSSQLAYD

-238 TTAAEMKLLTDGDL
+238 TTADEMKLFTEGEITD
-252 TSKKITGEVCVH
+252 KKITAEVCVH
-264 HLYFSEKDYLTLGN
+264 HLFFSEADYETRGN
-278 QIKCNP
+278 FIKCNP
-284 SIKTEQDRLALI
+284 SVKSEQDRLALI
-296 EAVRSNKI
+296 DAVQKTKI

-315 WDEKQQPYLQA
+315 LEEKQQPYLQA

-332 IQHSLLV
+332 NQHSLLV
-339 LLDFYV
+339 LLDFYN
-345 KGIFSLEQIVQK
+345 KGIFTLEQIVQK

-372 YIREGGFA
+372 HIREGSFA
-380 DLVTVDLNAKT
+380 DLAIVDLSANT
-391 SVTKENILYHCGWSP
+391 LVTNENILYHCGWSP
-406 FLGQTFP
+406 FMDYTFP
-413 CSVEHT
+413 AAVVHT
-419 IVNGRVAYQDGVL
+419 IINGEIVLEDGVL
-432 SKDLS
+432 KEQLPIGS
-437 LGKRIEFNR
+437 RIEFNR

>member
-1 MFDLILKNGT
+1 MYDLILKNGT

-16 KIFESDVAIK
+16 SIYESDIAIK
-26 GDRIEKIASSINNA
+26 GDRIEKISSSIDA
-40 EAKKIIDLEGKHIL
+40 EAKKIIDLDGKYIL

-101 NRENLQA
+101 NRKNLQA

-123 YLGASNSNIDEIKQ
+123 YMGASNTNIDEIKQ
-137 LDNRLAC
+137 LDNTLAC

-156 MLVDDYDT
+156 MLVDNQDT
-164 LEAIFREA
+164 LEAIFKEA
-172 SVNIVTHCEDTP
+172 PVNIVTHCEDTP
-184 TIQANEKAIINQF
+184 TIIENEKAIVAEY
-197 GEEIDATFHP
+197 GEDIDAKFHP
-207 KIRSA
+207 RIRDAVS
-212 EACLKSSQLAYD
+212 CLKSSQLAHD

-238 TTAAEMKLLTDGDL
+238 TTADEMKLFTEGEI
-252 TSKKITGEVCVH
+252 TGKKITAEVCVH
-264 HLYFSEKDYLTLGN
+264 HLFFSEADYETRGN
-278 QIKCNP
+278 FIKCNP
-284 SIKTEQDRLALI
+284 SVKSEQDRLALI
-296 EAVRSNKI
+296 DAVQKNKI

-315 WDEKQQPYLQA
+315 LEEKQQPYLQA

-332 IQHSLLV
+332 NQHSLLV
-339 LLDFYV
+339 LLDFYD
-345 KGIFSLEQIVQK
+345 KGIFTLEQIVQK

-372 YIREGGFA
+372 YIREGSFA
-380 DLVTVDLNAKT
+380 DLAIVDLSVNT
-391 SVTKENILYHCGWSP
+391 SVTNENILYHCGWSP
-406 FLGQTFP
+406 FMDYTFP
-413 CSVEHT
+413 AAVVHT
-419 IVNGRVAYQDGVL
+419 IINGEIVFEDGVL
-432 SKDLS
+432 KEQLPIGS
-437 LGKRIEFNR
+437 RIEFNR

>member
-1 MFDLILKNGT
+1 MYDLILKNGT

-16 KIFESDVAIK
+16 SIYESDIAIK
-26 GDRIEKIASSINNA
+26 GDRIEKISSSIDA
-40 EAKKIIDLEGKHIL
+40 EAKKIIDLDGKYIL

-101 NRENLQA
+101 NRKNLQA

-123 YLGASNSNIDEIKQ
+123 YMGASNTNIDEIKQ
-137 LDNRLAC
+137 LDNTLAC

-156 MLVDDYDT
+156 MLVDNQDT

-172 SVNIVTHCEDTP
+172 PVNIVTHCEDTP
-184 TIQANEKAIINQF
+184 TIIENEKAIIAEY
-197 GEEIDATFHP
+197 GEDIDAKFHP
-207 KIRSA
+207 RIRDAAS
-212 EACLKSSQLAYD
+212 CLKSSQLAYD

-238 TTAAEMKLLTDGDL
+238 TTADEMKLFTEGEITD
-252 TSKKITGEVCVH
+252 KKITAEVCVH
-264 HLYFSEKDYLTLGN
+264 HLFFSEADYETRGN
-278 QIKCNP
+278 FIKCNP
-284 SIKTEQDRLALI
+284 SVKSEQDRLALI
-296 EAVRSNKI
+296 DAVQKNKI

-315 WDEKQQPYLQA
+315 LEEKQQPYLQA

-332 IQHSLLV
+332 NQHSLLV
-339 LLDFYV
+339 LLDFYN
-345 KGIFSLEQIVQK
+345 KGIFTLEQIVQK

-372 YIREGGFA
+372 YIREGSFA
-380 DLVTVDLNAKT
+380 DLAIVDLSANT
-391 SVTKENILYHCGWSP
+391 LVTNENILYHCGWSP
-406 FLGQTFP
+406 FIDYTFP
-413 CSVEHT
+413 AAVVHT
-419 IVNGRVAYQDGVL
+419 IINGEIVFEDGVL
-432 SKDLS
+432 KEQLPIGS
-437 LGKRIEFNR
+437 RIEFNR

>member
-1 MFDLILKNGT
+1 MYELILKNGT

-16 KIFESDVAIK
+16 SIYESDVAIK
-26 GDRIEKIASSINNA
+26 GDRIEKISSSIDA
-40 EAKKIIDLEGKHIL
+40 EAKKIIDLDGKYIL

-101 NRENLQA
+101 NRKNLQA

-123 YLGASNSNIDEIKQ
+123 YMGASNTNIDEIKQ
-137 LDNRLAC
+137 LDNTLAC

-156 MLVDDYDT
+156 MLVDNQDT

-172 SVNIVTHCEDTP
+172 PVNIVTHCEDTP
-184 TIQANEKAIINQF
+184 TIIENEKAIVAEY
-197 GEEIDATFHP
+197 GEDIDAKFHP
-207 KIRSA
+207 RIRDAAS
-212 EACLKSSQLAYD
+212 CLKSSQLAYD

-238 TTAAEMKLLTDGDL
+238 TTADEMKLFTEGEITD
-252 TSKKITGEVCVH
+252 KKITAEVCVH
-264 HLYFSEKDYLTLGN
+264 HLFFSEADYETRGN
-278 QIKCNP
+278 FIKCNP
-284 SIKTEQDRLALI
+284 SVKSEQDRLALI
-296 EAVRSNKI
+296 DAVQKNKI

-315 WDEKQQPYLQA
+315 LEEKQQPYLQA

-332 IQHSLLV
+332 NQHSLLV
-339 LLDFYV
+339 LLDFYN
-345 KGIFSLEQIVQK
+345 KGIFTLEQIVQK

-372 YIREGGFA
+372 YIREGSFA
-380 DLVTVDLNAKT
+380 DLAIVDLSANTLVAN
-391 SVTKENILYHCGWSP
+391 ENILYHCGWSP
-406 FLGQTFP
+406 FIDYTFP
-413 CSVEHT
+413 AAVVHT
-419 IVNGRVAYQDGVL
+419 IINGEIVFEDGVL
-432 SKDLS
+432 KEQLPIGS
-437 LGKRIEFNR
+437 RIEFNR

>member
-1 MFDLILKNGT
+1 MYDLVLKNGT

-16 KIFESDVAIK
+16 QINEFDIAIK
-26 GDRIEKIASSINNA
+26 GDRIEKIASSIDA
-40 EAKKIIDLEGKHIL
+40 ESKKILDLEGKHVL

-101 NRENLQA
+101 NKENLQA

-123 YLGASNSNIDEIKQ
+123 YMGASNTNIDEIKQ
-137 LDNRLAC
+137 LDKTLAC

-156 MLVDDYDT
+156 MLVDNHDT

-172 SVNIVTHCEDTP
+172 PVNIVTHCEDTP
-184 TIQANEKAIINQF
+184 TIIENEKAVIAEY
-197 GEEIDATFHP
+197 GEDIDATFHP
-207 KIRSA
+207 RIRNA
-212 EACLKSSQLAYD
+212 ESCLKSSQLAYD
-224 LATKHGSNLHILHL
+224 LATRHGSNLHILHL
-238 TTAAEMKLLTDGDL
+238 TSADEMKLFTAGDI
-252 TSKKITGEVCVH
+252 TGKKITAEVCVH
-264 HLYFSEKDYLTLGN
+264 HLFFSESDYEAHGN
-278 QIKCNP
+278 FIKCNP
-284 SIKTEQDRLALI
+284 SVKSEQDRLALI
-296 EAVRSNKI
+296 DAVQKNKI

-315 WDEKQQPYLQA
+315 LKEKQQAYLQA

-332 IQHSLLV
+332 NQHSLLV
-339 LLDFYV
+339 LLDFYA

-372 YIREGGFA
+372 YIREGAFA
-380 DLVTVDLNAKT
+380 DLAVVDLSAET
-391 SVTKENILYHCGWSP
+391 LVTKENILYHCGWSP
-406 FLGQTFP
+406 FLDYTF
-413 CSVEHT
+413 SGAVRHT
-419 IVNGRVAYQDGVL
+419 IINGEIVYQDGVL
-432 SKDLS
+432 NEQLPIAS
-437 LGKRIEFNR
+437 RIEFNR